1 MRLFSLVSEIVPQ
14 KNGNFFQRFSKLYI
28 FAKWWQ
34 IYNAFANKL
43 ALHSHFKLPSSSLI
57 CSRFCFYFHATQR
70 HKKEMCRRLLSPY
83 HSSSSSEDVGGLI
96 LGRAT
101 KQCWLKYFFNRFF
114 LLEGGLITLCIF
126 LFRGSWAFK
135 WKGGGAVSLRVYLS
149 LESYLMPRISSLSLA
164 FVFAFISV

>member
-1 MRLFSLVSEIVPQ
+1 MRLFSLVSEIVQQ

-43 ALHSHFKLPSSSLI
+43 ALHSHFKLPPSSLI

-114 LLEGGLITLCIF
+114 FTRGGLITLCIF
-126 LFRGSWAFK
+126 LFRGNWTFK
-135 WKGGGAVSLRVYLS
+135 WGGGGGIIKSLFITRVIFNVSHK
-149 LESYLMPRISSLSLA
+149 
-164 FVFAFISV
+164 